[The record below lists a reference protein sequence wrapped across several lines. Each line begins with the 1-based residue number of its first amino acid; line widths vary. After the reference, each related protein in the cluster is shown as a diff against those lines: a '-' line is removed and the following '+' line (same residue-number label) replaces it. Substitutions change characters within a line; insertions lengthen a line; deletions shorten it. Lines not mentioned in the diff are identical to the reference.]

1 MLNYFDVRIMYFNI
15 DMLMLLNVYYV
26 IKILMLNFVFYYVNK
41 WK

>member
-1 MLNYFDVRIMYFNI
+1 MINYFDVRIMYFNI